1 MSGRLRPRQVV
12 GFILLGFMVVIAVE
26 IAVAVLVAQLIG
38 PWLTMFLILA
48 FSFAGLFVVRKAGA
62 RSVGALRQAAAE
74 RRLPGGE
81 LADHALLL
89 VGGIL
94 MIPPGFLLD
103 LLGLVFV
110 LPVTR
115 PVARRLSA
123 LVLRG
128 TLFTRMTGAW
138 PRPTHPVVQGEVLP
152 DPHDPWN
159 PRNPDNPDNPNE
171 LGPGRS

>member
-1 MSGRLRPRQVV
+1 VSRLRPRQVI
-12 GFILLGFMVVIAVE
+12 GLILLGFTVVVVVE
-26 IAVAVLVAQLIG
+26 IAVAVLVAQVIG
-38 PWLTMFLILA
+38 PWLTMALILG
-48 FSFAGLFVVRKAGA
+48 FSFAGLFVVRRAGA
-62 RSVGALRQAAAE
+62 RSVQALRQAANA

-110 LPVTR
+110 LPFTR
-115 PVARRLSA
+115 PIARRLGA
-123 LVLRG
+123 LVLKAR
-128 TLFTRMTGAW
+128 FFARMAQAFPSGGA
-138 PRPTHPVVQGEVLP
+138 PVVPGEVVR
-152 DPHDPWN
+152 DD
-159 PRNPDNPDNPNE
+159 DE

>member
-1 MSGRLRPRQVV
+1 MSRLRPRQVI
-12 GFILLGFMVVIAVE
+12 GLILLGFTVVVVVE
-26 IAVAVLVAQLIG
+26 IAVAVLVAKLIG

-48 FSFAGLFVVRKAGA
+48 FSFAGLFVVRRAGA
-62 RSVGALRQAAAE
+62 RSVQALRQAANA

-110 LPVTR
+110 LPFTR
-115 PVARRLSA
+115 PIARRLGA
-123 LVLRG
+123 LVLKAR
-128 TLFTRMTGAW
+128 FFARMAQAFPSSGA
-138 PRPTHPVVQGEVLP
+138 RVVPGEVVR
-152 DPHDPWN
+152 DD
-159 PRNPDNPDNPNE
+159 DE